1 MITDTQGLNLP
12 CPACHAAAGEP
23 CRNYRNQR
31 KATCKARRE
40 PPKKLVEILA
50 PPAQPEPELDFENRC
65 GYCGNPTIRGLNS
78 DHCSERCEILNS
90 QPALDPEEPVGML
103 VYDVEDEPAEPREYV
118 SPNQLSLF
126 P

>member
-1 MITDTQGLNLP
+1 MNTDTKGLDLP

-23 CRNYRNQR
+23 CRNYLGQR
-31 KATCKARRE
+31 KAACKARRD

-65 GYCGNPTIRGLNS
+65 GYCGNPTICGLNS
-78 DHCSERCEILNS
+78 DFCSERCEMLNG
-90 QPALDPEEPVGML
+90 QPEPEEPVGML
-103 VYDVEDEPAEPREYV
+103 VEDVENEQAEPREYV